1 MKLTLYFYALAVFL
15 VFDGLWLGL
24 IAKSFYQK
32 HLGFIM
38 GPVNWY
44 AAGIFYLLFIAGV
57 TLFVT
62 SPAMNNGTTL
72 AKVFGLGFIFGL
84 ICYAT
89 YDLTNQATIKN
100 WPMIV
105 TLADL
110 AWGGLITGT
119 VSVVTVWLLRMGK

>member
-1 MKLTLYFYALAVFL
+1 MKFSLYFYALATFL
-15 VFDGLWLGL
+15 ILDGLWLGL
-24 IAKSFYQK
+24 IAKGFYQK

-44 AAGIFYLLFIAGV
+44 AAGIFYLLFIGGI

-62 SPAMNNGTTL
+62 SPAMNNATSL

-89 YDLTNQATIKN
+89 YDLTNQATVKN

>member
-1 MKLTLYFYALAVFL
+1 MKLTPYLYALVTFL
-15 VFDGLWLGL
+15 ILDGLWLGL
-24 IAKSFYQK
+24 IAKGFYQK
-32 HLGFIM
+32 HLGYIM

-44 AAGIFYLLFIAGV
+44 AAGIFYLLFIAGI

-62 SPAMNNGTTL
+62 NPAMNSGATI
-72 AKVFGLGFIFGL
+72 AKVFGLGFVFGL

-89 YDLTNQATIKN
+89 YDLTNQATLKN

-119 VSVVTVWLLRMGK
+119 VSAVTVWLLRMGK